1 MKQETR
7 QIIEKHLTDLKNR
20 IIENH
25 IAAGQK
31 ASGKTA
37 ESLNIQNPD
46 ENSIGLFGRS
56 YFAVLETGR
65 KPGKVPKGFYS
76 IILKWIEDKRINV
89 EKPKTMAYFT
99 AKKIASEGTKLFR
112 DGGRSDIYSNE
123 IEKTIR
129 AIETEIG
136 RAAIESITN
145 IKLNK

>member
-25 IAAGQK
+25 LAAGQK

-37 ESLNIQNPD
+37 ESLNIQNTD

-56 YFAVLETGR
+56 HFAVLETGR
-65 KPGKVPKGFYS
+65 KGGKVPKGFYA
-76 IILKWIEDKRINV
+76 IILKWIEDKRIDV

-99 AKKIASEGTKLFR
+99 AQKIAREGTKLFR
-112 DGGRSDIYSNE
+112 DGGRNDIFSAPVE
-123 IEKTIR
+123 QAKR
-129 AIETEIG
+129 S
-136 RAAIESITN
+136 IESDVMKQAISEVTN
-145 IKLNK
+145 IKTNL

>member
-25 IAAGQK
+25 LAAGQK

-99 AKKIASEGTKLFR
+99 ARKIANDGTKLFR
-112 DGGRSDIYSNE
+112 DGGRNDIFSAPVEQTKRTIESDIM
-123 IEKTIR
+123 KQ
-129 AIETEIG
+129 AISEV
-136 RAAIESITN
+136 TN
-145 IKLNK
+145 IKINL